1 MLVITSY
8 FTLSRLNSLLDS
20 YLSKIQRSSGESA
33 EFAKA
38 AKSGQPDE
46 DEDEVEDRS
55 LGIKSKDKT
64 ATVKKHK
71 KDPLP
76 TPVKEAQIHAMQQ
89 SSSLSSGFA
98 SIADSFKP
106 DTPEQFEAKALAA
119 SKLLG
124 LVSYFIVLLLYYCLT
139 LACRRTAKR
148 YGAAVRQ
155 SQQRSCYCHNH
166 CDWSRCRK
174 CRQGCWQHH
183 QGT

>member
-124 LVSYFIVLLLYYCLT
+124 LVSYFIVLLLINII
-139 LACRRTAKR
+139 
-148 YGAAVRQ
+148 V
-155 SQQRSCYCHNH
+155 
-166 CDWSRCRK
+166 
-174 CRQGCWQHH
+174 
-183 QGT
+183 